1 MQEIKALHGTS
12 KWKVQALSCFFKYIF
27 FFKLWNPLPQKI
39 VDIKRLYGLKEK
51 SDKFTEEIIL
61 QGMIKYKALTLVQG
75 VPKPKFLGK
84 VFLRKCQL
92 YVLIPCLHI
101 CY

>member
-1 MQEIKALHGTS
+1 MESSSTVVFLQIH
-12 KWKVQALSCFFKYIF
+12 I